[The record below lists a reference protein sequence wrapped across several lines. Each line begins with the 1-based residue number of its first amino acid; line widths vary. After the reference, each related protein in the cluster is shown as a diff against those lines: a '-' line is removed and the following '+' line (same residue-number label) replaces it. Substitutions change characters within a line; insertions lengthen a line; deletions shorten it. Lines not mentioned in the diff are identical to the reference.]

1 MVGGTYIIESNLT
14 PREQAAALVT
24 QYDRHEVI
32 EKKFVSALSMA
43 FTTRA
48 WKAVGRFP
56 EDLDTSE
63 DTVFVQRLRDAG
75 MKFAYVP
82 EALVWWT
89 PNTLTLRSAYHTYK
103 QFAQTDAKA
112 DVLHAQYAVTM
123 LAYAVPLLTALVN
136 PVLGLF
142 LLGSWLTFRVR
153 KVLNAG
159 LVEQVPYAMAMVVA
173 VDMGRLRGYL

>member
-14 PREQAAALVT
+14 PRERAATLVT
-24 QYDRHEVI
+24 QYDWLEVVK
-32 EKKFVSALSMA
+32 KKFVSALSMA
-43 FTTRA
+43 FTARA

-103 QFAQTDAKA
+103 QFARTDAKA